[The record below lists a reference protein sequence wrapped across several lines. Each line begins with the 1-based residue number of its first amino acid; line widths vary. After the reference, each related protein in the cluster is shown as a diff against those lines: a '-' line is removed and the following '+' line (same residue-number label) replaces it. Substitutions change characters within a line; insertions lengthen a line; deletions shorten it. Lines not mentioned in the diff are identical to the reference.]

1 MRSMRLRAAATFF
14 LAALVAGSARA
25 EDAAGLPALD
35 ADKLVFSISNMDP
48 GVKPGIDFYR
58 YASGAWLDRV
68 DRPARLS
75 SYGVFDVMAERLRA
89 QMSLAV
95 AKAGEEA
102 ANAPKGIPV
111 QQVGSLYNAYMDT
124 AKLDAAGIEPIR
136 GELDRVAAIKSFDDL
151 VQVMA
156 RQIYVNGPIL
166 FAAFATLNDPAD
178 TTRNAFYAVGG
189 GFGIEAGFD
198 SILAAAP
205 DDPRRAAYRKYVAS
219 VMQIAGYPD
228 EEAARIADLTL
239 TVETELYA
247 AKLSPAEGADPRNRF
262 TKATFDELQPQIPE
276 LDLKAYFRSVGYE
289 VPQSVVMYEPR
300 YLPVLSK
307 LLRERP
313 LGEIKDYIAFRIV
326 RSFSPVLT
334 TAFDAPELALQE
346 ALTGV
351 GVQQPRQ
358 ERLLKLLQDNLGH
371 PVSQIY
377 VQSFFPEENKQK
389 ALDMVERILTA
400 FRERIPS
407 RAWLSDATRAA
418 ALEKV
423 NKFYYRVGYPEH
435 WIDYSRVEIGPDL
448 VADMINIGAFG
459 QKREIEKQGKPTVH
473 EEFNSSSATL
483 PIVIN
488 AGYTPSINGFE
499 VTAAILQAPA
509 FLPDMDA
516 AVYFCRIGGIIGHE
530 MVHGFDSGG
539 RQYDAQGNFRDWWA
553 PSDAKA
559 FEAEAQKL
567 IDQANAFEVLPGLH
581 ANGPLNVRENMAD
594 VGGITLAYAAL
605 MDYLKEHPGENVKVD
620 GLTPAQRCFI
630 SWAQMWT
637 WKATDQYQRA
647 IVAGDG
653 HPPNNYRAVAPL
665 QHLDAFYQAFDIKQ
679 GDPMWLPPEKRVKA
693 W

>member
-1 MRSMRLRAAATFF
+1 ML
-14 LAALVAGSARA
+14 LAALAGGSARA
-25 EDAAGLPALD
+25 EDGAALAALT
-35 ADKLVFSISNMDP
+35 ADQLVFSVSNMDKGVDP
-48 GVKPGIDFYR
+48 GADFYR

-68 DRPARLS
+68 ERPARLS
-75 SYGVFDVMAERLRA
+75 SYGVFDVMGERLRA
-89 QMSLAV
+89 QMALAV
-95 AKAGEEA
+95 AKAGEQA
-102 ANAPKGIPV
+102 ANVPKGSPA
-111 QQVGSLYNAYMDT
+111 QQVGGIYNAYMDT

-136 GELDRVAAIKSFDDL
+136 GELDRVAAMNSLDDL

-156 RQIYVNGPIL
+156 RQIFINGPIL
-166 FAAFATLNDPAD
+166 FAAFASLNDPAD

-189 GFGIEAGFD
+189 GFGIDAGFD
-198 SILAAAP
+198 SILAEAP
-205 DDPRRAAYRKYVAS
+205 DEARRVAYRKYVAS
-219 VMQIAGYPD
+219 VMKIAGYSD
-228 EEAARIADLTL
+228 ADTARIAELAL
-239 TVETELYA
+239 AIESELYA

-262 TKATFDELQPQIPE
+262 TTATFEEMQAQIPE
-276 LDLKAYFRSVGYE
+276 LDLKAYFSAVGYE

-300 YLPVLSK
+300 YLPALSK

-313 LGEIKDYIAFRIV
+313 LADIRDYVSFRIIE
-326 RSFSPVLT
+326 SFSPFLT
-334 TAFDAPELALQE
+334 TAFDTPSLALQE
-346 ALTGV
+346 ALTGT
-351 GVQQPRQ
+351 GVQAPRE

-371 PVSQIY
+371 PVSRIY
-377 VQSFFPEENKQK
+377 VENFFPEANRQK

-407 RAWLSDATRAA
+407 RAWLSEATRAA

-423 NKFYYRVGYPEH
+423 NRFYYRVGYPDN
-435 WIDYSRVEIGPDL
+435 WIDYSSVEIGPDL
-448 VADMINIGAFG
+448 VADMVNIGAFG
-459 QKREIEKQGKPTVH
+459 QKREIEKQGKPTAH
-473 EEFNSSSATL
+473 EEFNSATSTL

-530 MVHGFDSGG
+530 MTHGFDSGG
-539 RQYDAQGNFRDWWA
+539 RLYDSRGNFRDWWTPA
-553 PSDAKA
+553 DASA

-567 IDQANAFEVLPGLH
+567 IDQANAYEVLPGLN
-581 ANGPLNVRENMAD
+581 ANGALNVRENMAD

-605 MDYLKEHPGENVKVD
+605 MNYLKEHPDENVEVD
-620 GLTPAQRCFI
+620 GLTPAQRCFV

-637 WKATDQYQRA
+637 WKATDQYKRA
-647 IVAGDG
+647 MVAGDG
-653 HPPNNYRAVAPL
+653 HPPNDYRAVAPL
-665 QHLDAFYQAFDIKQ
+665 QHLDAFYEAFDIRP